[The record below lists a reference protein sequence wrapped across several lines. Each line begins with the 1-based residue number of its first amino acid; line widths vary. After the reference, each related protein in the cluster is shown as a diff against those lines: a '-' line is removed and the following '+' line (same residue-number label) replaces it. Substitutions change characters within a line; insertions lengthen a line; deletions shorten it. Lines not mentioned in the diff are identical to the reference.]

1 LLRFIAPKKG
11 LKIRLARRY
20 DKDSILRFCTN
31 TFAWGD
37 YIDKV
42 FDKWYNEPNG
52 KLLVAENG
60 VPNRS
65 DNHSYLLN
73 STSLHSHIKSGTNI
87 TNTATRVKPVALS
100 HVVLCPNTSLL
111 WIEGIRVDP
120 NYRRH
125 KVATALIDKMLQYGK
140 RRGAIEASAIISVN
154 NIASNSLFS
163 SMGFK
168 VISKWIYYNIHVH
181 NASNRTYSKTN
192 KKSKIINER
201 IASLMDIDNVWSYL
215 KHSETYRL
223 CGKRYFNEWRWYPL
237 DYKTIVDF
245 IKHHKLLIIE
255 NKDSHIEG
263 LAIIN
268 TTTGYVDKNGIFQ
281 ILYLD
286 SVSTSVLQHLVSYCV
301 DISASSIPYKKNND
315 NDTSCHSLKQLQII
329 SHETSKLSKIML
341 GFDVKESAQFFLHSL
356 PL

>member
-1 LLRFIAPKKG
+1 M
-11 LKIRLARRY
+11 LKIRLARRS

-42 FDKWYNEPNG
+42 FDKWYSEPNG

-60 VPNRS
+60 GPNRS
-65 DNHSYLLN
+65 DNHSYILN
-73 STSLHSHIKSGTNI
+73 SNSLHSHIESGTNI
-87 TNTATRVKPVALS
+87 TNTTTRVKPIALS

-163 SMGFK
+163 SRGFK
-168 VISKWIYYNIHVH
+168 VISKWTYYNVHVH
-181 NASNRTYSKTN
+181 NACDRTDNKTN
-192 KKSKIINER
+192 KKSKRINER
-201 IASLMDIDNVWSYL
+201 IASLMDTDNVWSYL
-215 KHSETYRL
+215 KHSEIYRL
-223 CGKRYFNEWRWYPL
+223 CGKRYFNEWRWYSL

-255 NKDSHIEG
+255 NNDSHIEG
-263 LAIIN
+263 LAIIA
-268 TTTGYVDKNGIFQ
+268 TGTGYVDKNDIFQ

-286 SVSTSVLQHLVSYCV
+286 SVSTSVLQRLVSYCV
-301 DISASSIPYKKNND
+301 DICASSIPYKKNND
-315 NDTSCHSLKQLQII
+315 NDTNCHSLKQLQII
-329 SHETSKLSKIML
+329 SYENSKLSKIML
-341 GFDVKESAQFFLHSL
+341 SFDVKESAQFFLHSL
-356 PL
+356 SL

>member
-1 LLRFIAPKKG
+1 
-11 LKIRLARRY
+11 
-20 DKDSILRFCTN
+20 
-31 TFAWGD
+31 
-37 YIDKV
+37 
-42 FDKWYNEPNG
+42 
-52 KLLVAENG
+52 
-60 VPNRS
+60 
-65 DNHSYLLN
+65 
-73 STSLHSHIKSGTNI
+73 
-87 TNTATRVKPVALS
+87 
-100 HVVLCPNTSLL
+100 
-111 WIEGIRVDP
+111 
-120 NYRRH
+120 
-125 KVATALIDKMLQYGK
+125 MLQYGK

-286 SVSTSVLQHLVSYCV
+286 SVSTFVLQHLVSYCV

-329 SHETSKLSKIML
+329 SYETSKLSKIML

>member
-1 LLRFIAPKKG
+1 MLRFTAPKRG
-11 LKIRLARRY
+11 LKIRLARRS
-20 DKDSILRFCTN
+20 DKGSILSFCTN
-31 TFAWGD
+31 TFSWGD

-60 VPNRS
+60 GPNNS
-65 DNHSYLLN
+65 DNHRYILN
-73 STSLHSHIKSGTNI
+73 SNSLHSHTESGNNI
-87 TNTATRVKPVALS
+87 TNTTTRVKPIALS
-100 HVVLCPNTSLL
+100 HVVFCPNTSLL
-111 WIEGIRVDP
+111 WIEGIRVHP

-163 SMGFK
+163 GMGFK
-168 VISKWIYYNIHVH
+168 VISKWTYYNIHVH
-181 NASNRTYSKTN
+181 NASNRTDNKTN

-201 IASLMDIDNVWSYL
+201 IASLMDTDNVWSYL

-223 CGKRYFNEWRWYPL
+223 CGKRYFSQWRWYPL
-237 DYKTIVDF
+237 DYRTIVDF

-255 NKDSHIEG
+255 NKNSHIEG
-263 LAIIN
+263 LAIIT
-268 TTTGYVDKNGIFQ
+268 TTTGYVDKNDIFQ

-286 SVSTSVLQHLVSYCV
+286 SVSTSVLQHLVTYCV
-301 DISASSIPYKKNND
+301 DICASSIPYKKNND
-315 NDTSCHSLKQLQII
+315 NDTNCHSPKQLQII
-329 SHETSKLSKIML
+329 SYETSKLSKIML

-356 PL
+356 SL

>member
-1 LLRFIAPKKG
+1 M
-11 LKIRLARRY
+11 KIRLARRS

-37 YIDKV
+37 YIDEV
-42 FDKWYNEPNG
+42 FDKWYSEPNG

-60 VPNRS
+60 RPNRS
-65 DNHSYLLN
+65 DNHSYILN
-73 STSLHSHIKSGTNI
+73 SNSLHSHLESGTNI
-87 TNTATRVKPVALS
+87 TNTTTRVKPIALS

-120 NYRRH
+120 EYRRH

-140 RRGAIEASAIISVN
+140 RRGAVEASAIISVN
-154 NIASNSLFS
+154 NVASNLLFS

-168 VISKWIYYNIHVH
+168 VISKWTYYSIHVH
-181 NASNRTYSKTN
+181 KAN
-192 KKSKIINER
+192 KKSKKIINER
-201 IASLMDIDNVWSYL
+201 IASLMDTDNVWSYL

-255 NKDSHIEG
+255 NEDSHIEG
-263 LAIIN
+263 LAIIT
-268 TTTGYVDKNGIFQ
+268 TTTGYVDKNYIFQ
-281 ILYLD
+281 IQYLD
-286 SVSTSVLQHLVSYCV
+286 SVSTSVLRRLVSYCV
-301 DISASSIPYKKNND
+301 DICASSIPYKKNND
-315 NDTSCHSLKQLQII
+315 NDTNCHSLKQLQII
-329 SHETSKLSKIML
+329 SYETSKLSKIML
-341 GFDVKESAQFFLHSL
+341 DFDVKESAQFFLHSL
-356 PL
+356 SL